1 MANDEVTDIIASL
14 AAQRQAMEKE
24 AGTAAACSVALRRL
38 EELLGR
44 EKEALRLHG
53 PDTDHPANIEAVN
66 MEISK
71 LKNLASAKSRLS
83 LPDRANRGPQ
93 QIAPR
98 AAAHRPLRNRGRR
111 TMGRSG
117 GR

>member
-1 MANDEVTDIIASL
+1 MATDEVTDIIASI
-14 AAQRQAMEKE
+14 AVQRQATEKE
-24 AGTAAACSVALRRL
+24 AGTAAACAVALRRL
-38 EELLGR
+38 EELLDR

-53 PDTDHPANIEAVN
+53 PDTDHPANIEAVTF
-66 MEISK
+66 EISK
-71 LKNLASAKSRLS
+71 LKTLAGAKSRLS

-93 QIAPR
+93 QITPR
-98 AAAHRPLRNRGRR
+98 AAPRRPLRNRGRR